1 MTQQRDDLIRQRDEL
16 NVQLGRAY
24 ELVQRD
30 REQHAIDQ
38 AKRCDLIQ
46 ADIVKLRELIEAEQ
60 AKTQSMETLL
70 AQLVQLIA
78 KLVPSVTSDGAAEA
92 PAGWARSEALAGAS
106 TPSSAVQNEME
117 QPVVRQLLQAADN
130 IDFVPSDPAD
140 WSAAR
145 RWESWDRHRRD
156 DHTYDPAGEQKWS
169 YRDW

>member
-16 NVQLGRAY
+16 NVLLGRAY
-24 ELVQRD
+24 ELVHHD

-92 PAGWARSEALAGAS
+92 PAGWARRE
-106 TPSSAVQNEME
+106 
-117 QPVVRQLLQAADN
+117 
-130 IDFVPSDPAD
+130 
-140 WSAAR
+140 
-145 RWESWDRHRRD
+145 
-156 DHTYDPAGEQKWS
+156 
-169 YRDW
+169 